1 MRKLQ
6 KCNQEQRKTL
16 NSLAYV
22 YLFDPDTVQVNCI
35 STEKSAQWQQ
45 HTRGDIILTK
55 FMEYLFLGSWI
66 TTG

>member
-1 MRKLQ
+1 MCKLQ
-6 KCNQEQRKTL
+6 KSNQEQCKTL
-16 NSLAYV
+16 NSLAHI

-35 STEKSAQWQQ
+35 STEKSAQEQQ

-55 FMEYLFLGSWI
+55 IMEYLFLGTWI